1 MNTEDK
7 DFVAR
12 AREAYRADEMTAR
25 QIRRFDEA
33 LSERLARG
41 RGRARTLT
49 WAMAMAVVAV
59 GIFAMSQMV
68 IDEETELDRTSS
80 EVATVTAPSDSVDEW
95 PTEDDVSALTMDDV
109 AGGDFD
115 ELLQDE
121 WLPDD
126 YQALAMVID
135 LNSELEILR

>member
-12 AREAYRADEMTAR
+12 AREAYRPDEMTAG

-49 WAMAMAVVAV
+49 WAMATAVVAV

-68 IDEETELDRTSS
+68 IDEETELDRISS
-80 EVATVTAPSDSVDEW
+80 EVATVTDPSDSVDEW

>member
-12 AREAYRADEMTAR
+12 AREAYRPDEMTAG

-59 GIFAMSQMV
+59 GIFAVSQMV
-68 IDEETELDRTSS
+68 IHGETEFGGTPS
-80 EVATVTAPSDSVDEW
+80 EVAALTDTSGSVDEW
-95 PTEDDVSALTMDDV
+95 PNEDDVSALTIDDV
-109 AGGDFD
+109 ADGGFD